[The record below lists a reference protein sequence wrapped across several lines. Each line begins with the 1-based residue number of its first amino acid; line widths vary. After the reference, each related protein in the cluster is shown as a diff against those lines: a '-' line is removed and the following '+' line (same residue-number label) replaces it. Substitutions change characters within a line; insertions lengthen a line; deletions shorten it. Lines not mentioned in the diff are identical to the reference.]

1 MKTAKIQEIK
11 WFNEWTNPKSWRI
24 TYYFNLKMD
33 NWEEIS
39 LWKMNKDAFK
49 LWDSVNYEEYTD
61 DKWKQRFREVRPDN
75 WYRKSFQ
82 QDQRGYFTSIAF
94 QIAFQSY
101 SWEDSYKYC
110 SDLARR
116 IFADMLDNYENKQPE
131 ENGNTDQNIESSA
144 KKEEENDLPF

>member
-11 WFNEWTNPKSWRI
+11 WFNEWTNPKTWKI

-61 DKWKQRFREVRPDN
+61 DKWKQRYREVRERRND
-75 WYRKSFQ
+75 YK

-94 QIAFQSY
+94 QRAFQNY
-101 SWEDSYKYC
+101 KKEDDYQSC
-110 SDLARR
+110 SNLARR
-116 IFADMLDNYENKQPE
+116 IFVDMLDNYEQKQPE
-131 ENGNTDQNIESSA
+131 ENGNTNKNIESP
-144 KKEEENDLPF
+144 KEVKEEVENDLPF